1 MVDQIDIHIL
11 QQLQQN
17 AKISMKELAATVHLS
32 SPAVI
37 ERVKK
42 LEEQGVIEGYHTKV
56 NIKKMD
62 RTIQAIILFKS
73 IDCKSLSAFCNSH
86 PDVLECYRVAG
97 EISYIVKLA
106 TYSVETLEQ
115 FIDATIPYGTPS
127 TNIVLSAN
135 EKMVITPFT
144 DLNDNM

>member
-1 MVDQIDIHIL
+1 MDNIDTEIL
-11 QQLQQN
+11 RQLQLN
-17 AKISMKELAATVHLS
+17 AKISMKELASIVHLS

-42 LEEQGVIEGYHTKV
+42 LEEQGSIEGYTTKV
-56 NIKKMD
+56 NLKKMD
-62 RTIQAIILFKS
+62 RSIQAIVLFKS
-73 IDCKSLSAFCNSH
+73 IDCKSLSDFCNAH

-115 FIDATIPYGTPS
+115 FIDAAMPYGTPS
-127 TNIVLSAN
+127 TNIVLSST
-135 EKMVITPFT
+135 EKTMVLPFF
-144 DLNDNM
+144 DEK

>member
-1 MVDQIDIHIL
+1 MDQIDTEIL

-17 AKISMKELAATVHLS
+17 AKISMKELATIVHLS

-42 LEEQGVIEGYHTKV
+42 LEEQGIIEGYTTKV
-56 NIKKMD
+56 NLKKIN

-73 IDCKSLSAFCNSH
+73 IDCKSLSNFCNAH

-97 EISYIVKLA
+97 EISYIVKIA

-115 FIDATIPYGTPS
+115 FIDDAMPYGTPS
-127 TNIVLSAN
+127 TNIVLSST
-135 EKMVITPFT
+135 EKSLISPFPI
-144 DLNDNM
+144 D

>member
-1 MVDQIDIHIL
+1 MDKIDTDIL
-11 QQLQQN
+11 LQLQQN
-17 AKISMKELAATVHLS
+17 AKISMKELAASVHLS

-42 LEEQGVIEGYHTKV
+42 LEEQGMIEEYKAKV
-56 NIKKMD
+56 NLKKMK

-73 IDCKSLSAFCNSH
+73 IDCKSLSDFCNNH

-106 TYSVETLEQ
+106 TYSVETLER
-115 FIDATIPYGTPS
+115 FIDEAMPYGTPS
-127 TNIVLSAN
+127 TNIVLSST
-135 EKMVITPFT
+135 EKKVIAPFCSEKL
-144 DLNDNM
+144 DK

>member
-1 MVDQIDIHIL
+1 MDQIDTEIL
-11 QQLQQN
+11 LQLQRN
-17 AKISMKELAATVHLS
+17 AKISMKELAASVHLS

-42 LEEQGVIEGYHTKV
+42 LEEQGMIEGYKAKV
-56 NIKKMD
+56 NLKKIQ

-73 IDCKSLSAFCNSH
+73 IDCKSLSDFCNAH

-106 TYSVETLEQ
+106 TYSVETLER
-115 FIDATIPYGTPS
+115 FIDEAMPYGTPS
-127 TNIVLSAN
+127 TNIVLSSTEKTVIAPFFN
-135 EKMVITPFT
+135 ENLDK
-144 DLNDNM
+144 

>member
-1 MVDQIDIHIL
+1 MDQIDTDIL
-11 QQLQQN
+11 LQLQRN
-17 AKISMKELAATVHLS
+17 AKISMKELAASVHLS

-42 LEEQGVIEGYHTKV
+42 LEEQGMIEGYKAKV
-56 NIKKMD
+56 NLKKMQ

-73 IDCKSLSAFCNSH
+73 IDCKSLSDFCNAH

-115 FIDATIPYGTPS
+115 FIDEAMPYGTPS
-127 TNIVLSAN
+127 TNIVLSST
-135 EKMVITPFT
+135 EKKVIAPFFYE
-144 DLNDNM
+144 NIDN

>member
-1 MVDQIDIHIL
+1 MDQIDMNIL
-11 QQLQQN
+11 QQLQGN
-17 AKISMKELAATVHLS
+17 AKISMKELAAAVHLS

-37 ERVKK
+37 ERVRK
-42 LEEQGVIEGYHTKV
+42 LEEQGVIEGYHAKLNLTK
-56 NIKKMD
+56 IE

-73 IDCKSLSAFCNSH
+73 IDCKSLAAFCKGH

-115 FIDATIPYGTPS
+115 FIDAAMPYGTPS
-127 TNIVLSAN
+127 TNIILSSM
-135 EKMVITPFT
+135 EKMVITPFS
-144 DLNDNM
+144 DDY